1 MAEDDAKSGATG
13 TIDDAIAA
21 LKAGKV
27 VAIPTDTVYGLAVDP
42 SRPAS
47 TAALFAL
54 KERPADVDLPVLV
67 AGIEQADALSAPG
80 SFSAD
85 ASAGQLAQRYWPGP
99 LTIVVRRRSTLDWDL
114 GSSDTT
120 IGLRAPSHE
129 VALRLC
135 SAVGPLA
142 TTSANRH
149 GAPPKTTAA
158 EVSAEFRDEVAVI
171 VGGETGGAVPSTV
184 VDATGESLRLL
195 RSGAIDFD
203 ELRSFLN
210 REPLVDFPP
219 LGGVEQL
226 VRAAQRGDPVAMDA
240 LIRALSPYV
249 GRVCGAIAL
258 ERGDDAMQETFIS
271 VFRNL
276 RALRDPTAVHGWVRR
291 IAVREAVRAAK
302 GGSGTG
308 AGTSATH
315 AGIDGGS
322 EPMAP
327 PVDLDTVLD
336 VRAVLEELSPEH
348 RAVLVLRD
356 LDGLAE
362 VDVATLL
369 GVAEGTVKSRL
380 HRARTSFA
388 RRWVP

>member
-1 MAEDDAKSGATG
+1 M
-13 TIDDAIAA
+13 
-21 LKAGKV
+21 
-27 VAIPTDTVYGLAVDP
+27 PTVT
-42 SRPAS
+42 R
-47 TAALFAL
+47 
-54 KERPADVDLPVLV
+54 
-67 AGIEQADALSAPG
+67 
-80 SFSAD
+80 
-85 ASAGQLAQRYWPGP
+85 
-99 LTIVVRRRSTLDWDL
+99 
-114 GSSDTT
+114 
-120 IGLRAPSHE
+120 
-129 VALRLC
+129 
-135 SAVGPLA
+135 
-142 TTSANRH
+142 
-149 GAPPKTTAA
+149 APPKTTAA

-195 RSGAIDFD
+195 RSGAYDFD

-240 LIRALSPYV
+240 LPFAPCRRTSAGCAVPSCQNAWTTPCKRHSSPYFGICV
-249 GRVCGAIAL
+249 RFEIRPV
-258 ERGDDAMQETFIS
+258 
-271 VFRNL
+271 
-276 RALRDPTAVHGWVRR
+276 VHGWVRR
-291 IAVREAVRAAK
+291 IVVREAVRAAK

-322 EPMAP
+322 GPMAP

-356 LDGLAE
+356 PHGLAE

-369 GVAEGTVKSRL
+369 GVAEVDGQVAL
-380 HRARTSFA
+380 HRARKQASPGGGCHERTPVAPGIDRFNRPRQG
-388 RRWVP
+388 RRRGHSRKRVGRGSSPCPLLRRVAVGG